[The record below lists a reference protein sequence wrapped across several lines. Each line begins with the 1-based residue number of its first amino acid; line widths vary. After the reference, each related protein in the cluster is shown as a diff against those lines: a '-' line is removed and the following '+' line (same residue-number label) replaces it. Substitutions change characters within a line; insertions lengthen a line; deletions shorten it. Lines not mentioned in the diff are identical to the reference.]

1 VLLTLPLPQQQQ
13 VQTLAHVAVDGTS
26 VVDSNGVLSRVR
38 YLMDKGLKLDAEVNL
53 MEVQIK

>member
-1 VLLTLPLPQQQQ
+1 
-13 VQTLAHVAVDGTS
+13 